1 MKKILIVSVLMVV
14 LNHSNAQDLK
24 LATIQNSHAFSCKD
38 KVMSIPWADVIEKY
52 PSLDTANFTV
62 KQSGVKS
69 PIMHQF
75 ETAGTGHIKNLLVL
89 VTVPAKSAITL
100 FWNKKKR
107 EVQHAKV
114 YGRFIPERKD
124 DFAWE
129 NELIAFRMYGKA
141 LQSTNEN
148 AHGIDVWSKRTK
160 ELIIDKWYKGAD
172 YHKDQGEGL
181 DYYSVGNTLGAGN
194 MAPYLNDSIIYIG
207 NFSSWKVLDNGPIR
221 VTFTLGYEKVTM
233 GGIGIELERRITLD
247 AGTRMNKIT
256 VYAKME
262 GADTLPTMAGIVL
275 RKEPGVKWM
284 DEQKGIML
292 YWEPKHPLHGTTGV
306 AVVDT
311 TGNKTMVIKNGQM
324 LMRSSVIN
332 KKPYTYY
339 AGACWDKQGDL
350 LNAEE
355 WGNWVSGFY
364 DELKYPLTVSM
375 K

>member
-1 MKKILIVSVLMVV
+1 MKRILILFCLILVWHYSFE
-14 LNHSNAQDLK
+14 QDFK
-24 LATIQNSHAFSCKD
+24 LATIHNANAFSCKD
-38 KVMSIPWADVIEKY
+38 KVVSIPWADVIAKY
-52 PSLDTANFTV
+52 PTLDTANFTV

-75 ETAGTGHIKNLLVL
+75 ETAGTGLIENLLVL
-89 VTVPAKSAITL
+89 VTVPAQSTITL

-107 EVQHAKV
+107 EVMPAKV
-114 YGRFIPERKD
+114 NGRFVPERKD

-148 AHGIDVWSKRTK
+148 AHGIDVWSKRTR
-160 ELIIDKWYKGAD
+160 EMIIDKWYKSTD

-221 VTFTLGYEKVTM
+221 VSFTLCYEKVTM

-247 AGTRMNKIT
+247 AGTRMNKIR

-262 GADTLPTMAGIVL
+262 GADTLPMGAGIVL

-284 DEQKGIML
+284 DEQKGILL
-292 YWEPKHPLHGTTGV
+292 YWEPKHPSHGTTGV
-306 AVVDT
+306 AIVDVI
-311 TGNKTMVIKNGQM
+311 GNKTILIKNGQM
-324 LMRSSVIN
+324 LMRSN
-332 KKPYTYY
+332 LLNNKPYTYY
-339 AGACWDKQGDL
+339 AGACWDKQGDIV
-350 LNAEE
+350 NAED
-355 WGNWVSGFY
+355 WKGWISGFY
-364 DELKYPLTVSM
+364 DELKNPLSLAFH
-375 K
+375 